1 MPLDMPWS
9 DSMSPVLVLVGMFV
23 AALVLKMLLIVA
35 RVYEE
40 ETQLHDLLA
49 RTHALRLAIKEDL
62 ARQAW
67 SEKTII
73 AMQTIA
79 REDAA
84 TAAEKMQSE
93 IPAPDEEKPLETVET
108 GDQRKAA

>member
-9 DSMSPVLVLVGMFV
+9 DSMSPVVLVLVGMFV
-23 AALVLKMLLIVA
+23 AAMVLKMLLIVA

-40 ETQLHDLLA
+40 ETQLHDLLVK
-49 RTHALRLAIKEDL
+49 THALRLAIKEDL

-67 SEKTII
+67 YEKMI
-73 AMQTIA
+73 AMQAAA

-84 TAAEKMQSE
+84 AAAKKMNAETADS
-93 IPAPDEEKPLETVET
+93 DDEKPLETAEV